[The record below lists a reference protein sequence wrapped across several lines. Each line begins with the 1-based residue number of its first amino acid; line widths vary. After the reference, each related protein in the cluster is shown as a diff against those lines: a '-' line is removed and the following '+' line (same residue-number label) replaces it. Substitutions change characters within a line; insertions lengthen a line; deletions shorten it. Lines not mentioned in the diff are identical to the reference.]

1 MVIAY
6 DLILWFYMLL
16 LLSEYF
22 LELLLHGRYISGPD
36 PSSIFHL
43 KILGCKKNQIGMK
56 VHEQGC
62 FVATKIFRI
71 GISKLRLYII
81 LHDYKVVNW
90 NVF

>member
-1 MVIAY
+1 
-6 DLILWFYMLL
+6 MLL

-36 PSSIFHL
+36 PPSSIFHL

-81 LHDYKVVNW
+81 LHDYKVVN
-90 NVF
+90 